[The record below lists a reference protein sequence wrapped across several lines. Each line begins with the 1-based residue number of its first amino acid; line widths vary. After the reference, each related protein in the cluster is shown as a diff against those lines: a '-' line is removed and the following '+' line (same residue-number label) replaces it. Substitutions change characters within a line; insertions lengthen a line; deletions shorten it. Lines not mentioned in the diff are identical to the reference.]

1 VTKVEPHHILV
12 VNDTPEILE
21 LFRELLEG
29 DGYRVSLY
37 SYAFR
42 DLEEVKRVEPD
53 LMILDF
59 IIGGENHG
67 WQLLQKLKMDRA
79 TATLPVIVCTGA
91 ISVVR
96 DLEGHLR
103 EKGVTIVLKPFD
115 IDELLTEVGIRLQ
128 ESVAQGD
135 NLAKA

>member
-53 LMILDF
+53 LMILDSSS
-59 IIGGENHG
+59 
-67 WQLLQKLKMDRA
+67 A
-79 TATLPVIVCTGA
+79 TRITAGNYCR
-91 ISVVR
+91 SSR
-96 DLEGHLR
+96 W
-103 EKGVTIVLKPFD
+103 
-115 IDELLTEVGIRLQ
+115 TEPRPRCR
-128 ESVAQGD
+128 
-135 NLAKA
+135 